1 MTGNTR
7 RAIRAA
13 GLASAIMPALACA
26 QTPEEFYKGR
36 NITLQV
42 GYAPGGGYDVYARFL
57 SRSYGQHLPGKPNV
71 VVQNVPGAGSLKLAN
86 QLYHSAPRDGS
97 VIGAIGRE
105 QITAPLFKVK
115 GAQFDATKINWLGTL
130 DRSTSLCVTWHTTG
144 VTKIEQLREKE
155 IALGGTGPASLTVV
169 LPTALRELMGY
180 KVKIIAGYPGGNE
193 VALALER
200 GEVQGRCG
208 WSYSSLMS
216 TYPRW
221 ISEGKLNVLAAA
233 SSKRLPELP
242 HVPTVLE
249 LAKDDRT
256 KQILALI
263 VAPEE
268 MARPYLAPPEV
279 PADRLAALRD
289 GFSKLIQDESFVKE
303 GRAMGLELD
312 PVDWKE
318 MTADIERLYATPA
331 EVVNIGMRL
340 IAGDK
345 P

>member
-1 MTGNTR
+1 MASNIS
-7 RAIRAA
+7 RALSAA
-13 GLASAIMPALACA
+13 CLASAVAPASAVA
-26 QTPEEFYKGR
+26 QSAEEFYKSR
-36 NITLQV
+36 TITLQV
-42 GYAPGGGYDVYARFL
+42 GYAPGGGYDVYARFFA
-57 SRSYGQHLPGKPNV
+57 RSYGQHVPGRPNV

-144 VTKIEQLREKE
+144 VTDIQQLQKQEL
-155 IALGGTGPASLTVV
+155 AFGGTGPASMTVV
-169 LPTALRELMGY
+169 IATALRELMGY
-180 KVKIIAGYPGGNE
+180 KLKIVAGYPGGNE

-216 TYPRW
+216 TYPTW
-221 ISEGKLNVLAAA
+221 INEGKVNVIAVA

-242 HVPTVLE
+242 NVPTVIE
-249 LAKDDRT
+249 RTDNERT
-256 KQILALI
+256 KQVLSLI
-263 VAPEE
+263 VASEE
-268 MARPYLAPPEV
+268 MARPYLAPPGV
-279 PADRLAALRD
+279 PADRLAVLRE
-289 GFSKLIQDESFVKE
+289 GFSRLIEDAAFLKE
-303 GRAMGLELD
+303 GRALGLELD
-312 PVDWKE
+312 PGDWRE
-318 MTADIERLYATPA
+318 MTHNIARLYQTPD
-331 EVVNIGMRL
+331 EVVAIGRRMISAER
-340 IAGDK
+340 

>member
-1 MTGNTR
+1 MTG
-7 RAIRAA
+7 AIRYAICAA
-13 GLASAIMPALACA
+13 GLSVTFLPPLAHG

-57 SRSYGQHLPGKPNV
+57 ARSYGQHIPGNPNV
-71 VVQNVPGAGSLKLAN
+71 IVQNVPGAGSLKLAN
-86 QLYHSAPRDGS
+86 QMYHSAPRDGS

-144 VTKIEQLREKE
+144 VTKIEQLRERE

-169 LPTALRELMGY
+169 LPTALRELVGY
-180 KVKIIAGYPGGNE
+180 KVKIIQGYPGGNE

-216 TYPRW
+216 TYPQW
-221 ISEGKLNVLAAA
+221 INEGKLNVLAAA

-242 HVPTVLE
+242 NVPTVLE
-249 LAKDDRT
+249 LTSDERT
-256 KQILALI
+256 RQILALI

-268 MARPYLAPPEV
+268 MARPYLAPPDV

-289 GFSKLIQDESFVKE
+289 GFSQMIRDATFIKE

-312 PVDWKE
+312 PGDWKE
-318 MTADIERLYATPA
+318 MTADIERLYATPV

-340 IAGDK
+340 IAGEK

>member
-1 MTGNTR
+1 MASTR
-7 RAIRAA
+7 RHALYVA
-13 GLASAIMPALACA
+13 GLLAALAPGNA
-26 QTPEEFYKGR
+26 IGQSVEDFYKSR
-36 NITLQV
+36 PITLQV

-57 SRSYGQHLPGKPNV
+57 SRSYGQYLPGKPNV

-144 VTKIEQLREKE
+144 VTENRQLLDKE
-155 IALGGTGPASLTVV
+155 LVLGGTGPASLTVV
-169 LPTALRELMGY
+169 LPTALRNLLGY
-180 KVKIIAGYPGGNE
+180 KLKIIPGYPGGNE
-193 VALALER
+193 IALALER

-216 TYPRW
+216 TYPSW

-242 HVPTVLE
+242 NVPTVLE
-249 LAKDDRT
+249 LANDERT
-256 KQILALI
+256 RQILSLI

-268 MARPYLAPPEV
+268 MARPYLAPPDV
-279 PADRLAALRD
+279 PADRLSALRE
-289 GFSKLIQDESFVKE
+289 GFSKLIRDPRFIKE
-303 GRAMGLELD
+303 GRALGLELD
-312 PVDWKE
+312 PGDWKE
-318 MTADIERLYATPA
+318 MTEDVARLYRTPEEIVA
-331 EVVNIGMRL
+331 IGRGL
-340 IAGDK
+340 IAGEG